1 MNKIIIILLILFSAT
16 AYGAEV
22 DNALLQKN
30 LEAANTQIEVL
41 KGQVEVMKSYQD
53 NFLTTVYWS
62 LGAVLGIVVLL
73 IGYNWFTNFKSQEK
87 EIVALKSLIQN
98 ELNQKKM
105 MLTEDM
111 DKKIGETLSKQNNKI
126 WSEIHNLKYENI
138 LKEFR
143 YKKSSKIYATCIRNV
158 NELMTVNKQISSNY
172 RTQQILDLLVEV
184 LELADK
190 ENQQYIL
197 SSDILS
203 IIHETLNMA
212 GDEYSMIKNKV
223 NNLIN
228 KMLSK

>member
-1 MNKIIIILLILFSAT
+1 
-16 AYGAEV
+16 
-22 DNALLQKN
+22 
-30 LEAANTQIEVL
+30 
-41 KGQVEVMKSYQD
+41 
-53 NFLTTVYWS
+53 
-62 LGAVLGIVVLL
+62 
-73 IGYNWFTNFKSQEK
+73 
-87 EIVALKSLIQN
+87 
-98 ELNQKKM
+98 
-105 MLTEDM
+105 
-111 DKKIGETLSKQNNKI
+111 
-126 WSEIHNLKYENI
+126 
-138 LKEFR
+138 
-143 YKKSSKIYATCIRNV
+143 CIRNV